1 MLSSPDANRG
11 IALRKT
17 SRKAPGHTHCRYCNR
32 RLSTLEHYA
41 GDCCSTPRC
50 KEQQLQEQLEAYRKG
65 AAQRVNEPAPERFSI
80 VVVPH
85 RESSIVPIEPERRRT
100 LEDRLTELA
109 AECAGK
115 RAATARPPAEA
126 PVPVPAVCSSCH
138 GACCYHGGQHAAFLD
153 EDTIGAY
160 AAEHPGLTA
169 NEITAAYLQHVPDL
183 HFAGSCVFHTNR
195 GCNLPRS
202 MRAPICNLY
211 ECRGL
216 KMAREL
222 GNGSHPAL
230 FVVVRHDNVI
240 VRGEFVDESRDP

>member
-1 MLSSPDANRG
+1 MPKA
-11 IALRKT
+11 
-17 SRKAPGHTHCRYCNR
+17 SRKAPGHTHCRYCNH

-50 KEQQLQEQLEAYRKG
+50 KEQQLREQLEAYRKD
-65 AAQRVNEPAPERFSI
+65 AAQRANELEPERFAI

-85 RESSIVPIEPERRRT
+85 RETSLVPIEPEQLHI
-100 LEDRLTELA
+100 LEDRLAELA
-109 AECAGK
+109 AACAGK
-115 RAATARPPAEA
+115 QTTIARKPVDA
-126 PVPVPAVCSSCH
+126 PEPVPAVCSACH

-153 EDTIGAY
+153 EDTIGAF
-160 AAEHPGLTA
+160 AAQHPLLTA
-169 NEITAAYLQHVPDL
+169 AAITAAYLQHAPDL
-183 HFAGSCVFHTNR
+183 HFEGSCVYHTDR
-195 GCNLPRS
+195 GCNLPRT

-222 GNGSHPAL
+222 DRGSHPAL

-240 VRGEFVDESRDP
+240 VRGEFVNESRECKRGHDR